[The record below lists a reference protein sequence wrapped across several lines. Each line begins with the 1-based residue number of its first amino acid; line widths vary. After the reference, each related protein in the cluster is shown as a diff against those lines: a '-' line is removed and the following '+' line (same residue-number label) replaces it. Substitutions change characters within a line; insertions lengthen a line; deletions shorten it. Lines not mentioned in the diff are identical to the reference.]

1 MFDPSQHFRSPRRI
15 GLFVKMAL
23 VLTPVFVAVAACGL
37 LFLTTHTTS
46 QADNALSARLGNA
59 TARVSAALERHAKT
73 DQSADAWATAL
84 PAELLNTLLSDQAI
98 RCVTFTRA
106 DATQTKLTVP
116 RGLGCVGQEID
127 ARFSIPFSTT
137 VPSKLEVGY
146 DRSEVRSLRSTW
158 LSLSALALG
167 LGWLLSLGAAWIG
180 FHFFISKPLRRLR
193 GAIAANDESTVPTT
207 VAVSQNDEL
216 GSVMVAFNAMQMK
229 DKEKTDLIEHGR
241 ARLSHVLNS
250 MMDGLLVVGQDT
262 RVIMANSASSKLLG
276 LPVDNIVGASVFTLF
291 RSTQLSTD
299 GTPDLASVEA
309 ISADQKWVPVKISSA
324 PMNLNHETANVFVFR
339 DISDDIEHEQAIRK
353 KTLEALTANRTKTEF
368 LANMSHEL
376 RTPLNAI
383 LGFSEIIVSEMM
395 GGPRNTSNIDSAKD
409 INDSGQHLLDLI
421 NDILDIAKVEAGE
434 VKFNIEPVSLQ
445 KLFTSVERVMRPRAM
460 EGSIRFEVS
469 NLSDHFYLCADNLR
483 LKQILINLVSNAIK
497 FTPEGGTVSLE
508 AQQENGNVKI
518 TVRDNGIGMSA
529 SELEEAMKP
538 FRQVDN
544 SHTRRYEGTGLG
556 LPLSN
561 NLVNLQGGT
570 LKISSATG
578 RGTEVSVTLPQ
589 GDVSS
594 SSLLGHE
601 NYIISVA
608 S

>member
-1 MFDPSQHFRSPRRI
+1 
-15 GLFVKMAL
+15 
-23 VLTPVFVAVAACGL
+23 
-37 LFLTTHTTS
+37 
-46 QADNALSARLGNA
+46 
-59 TARVSAALERHAKT
+59 
-73 DQSADAWATAL
+73 
-84 PAELLNTLLSDQAI
+84 
-98 RCVTFTRA
+98 
-106 DATQTKLTVP
+106 
-116 RGLGCVGQEID
+116 
-127 ARFSIPFSTT
+127 
-137 VPSKLEVGY
+137 
-146 DRSEVRSLRSTW
+146 
-158 LSLSALALG
+158 
-167 LGWLLSLGAAWIG
+167 
-180 FHFFISKPLRRLR
+180 
-193 GAIAANDESTVPTT
+193 
-207 VAVSQNDEL
+207 
-216 GSVMVAFNAMQMK
+216 
-229 DKEKTDLIEHGR
+229 
-241 ARLSHVLNS
+241 